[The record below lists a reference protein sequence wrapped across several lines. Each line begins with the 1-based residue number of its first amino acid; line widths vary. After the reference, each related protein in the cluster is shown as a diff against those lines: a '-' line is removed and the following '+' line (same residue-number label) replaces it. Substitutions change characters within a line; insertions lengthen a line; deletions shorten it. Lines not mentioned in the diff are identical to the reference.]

1 MRALVIG
8 GTRNLG
14 PSLVSAL
21 LEAGYEVAIFHRGVT
36 QADLPG
42 HVERLHGDRSDPRQ
56 LRAALGNRE
65 FELVVDTTLYNGTDA
80 QPVAEHF
87 SGRIRRY
94 VFISTGQVYLVRTGL
109 QRPFQEQDYSGPV
122 MAAPPESNTLEYN
135 NWIYGIEK
143 RAAEDVL
150 MQGWEERKF
159 PVTILRLPMVNSER
173 DHYDRI
179 YGYWL
184 RMRDGGPILLPQ
196 GNDLPLR
203 HVYGEDVIQAIMRLA
218 SSGTGIGR
226 AYNISQDE
234 TISLEEFLAA
244 LGNVMDRPVR
254 SVRLPREKLE
264 EAGLLP
270 GCSPF
275 SDPWM
280 SAVDNSRSKLEIG
293 IEYTPF
299 STYLAKLVSYFESRP
314 DRQVDGYSR
323 RALELQ
329 LASSTP
335 PAPHQ

>member
-14 PSLVSAL
+14 PSLVPAL
-21 LEAGYEVAIFHRGVT
+21 LQAGYQVAIFHRGIT
-36 QADLPG
+36 HADLPDQI
-42 HVERLHGDRSDPRQ
+42 ETLHGDRSDQQQ
-56 LRAALGNRE
+56 LRAAVGSRE
-65 FELVVDTTLYNGTDA
+65 FDLVVDTTLYNGPDA
-80 QPVAEHF
+80 QPVVDLF

-94 VFISTGQVYLVRTGL
+94 VFISTGQVYLVRIGL
-109 QRPFQEQDYSGPV
+109 QRPFQEQDYPGPV
-122 MAAPPESNTLEYN
+122 MAAPPESNALDYN
-135 NWIYGIEK
+135 NWIYGVEK
-143 RAAEDVL
+143 RAAENVL
-150 MQGWEERKF
+150 VRGWEERKF

-184 RMRDGGPILLPQ
+184 RVRDGGPILLPE
-196 GNDLPLR
+196 GTDLPLR

-218 SSGTGIGR
+218 PTNTGIGL

-234 TISLEEFLAA
+234 TISLEEFLGA
-244 LGNVMDRPVR
+244 LANVMGRPLR
-254 SVRLPREKLE
+254 SARRPREKLY

-280 SAVDNSRSKLEIG
+280 SSVNNSLSKIEIG
-293 IEYTPF
+293 MDYMPF
-299 STYLAKLVSYFESRP
+299 STYLAKLVRYFESRP
-314 DRQVDGYSR
+314 ERRIDGYSR

-329 LASSTP
+329 FAGNTP
-335 PAPHQ
+335 SPSR